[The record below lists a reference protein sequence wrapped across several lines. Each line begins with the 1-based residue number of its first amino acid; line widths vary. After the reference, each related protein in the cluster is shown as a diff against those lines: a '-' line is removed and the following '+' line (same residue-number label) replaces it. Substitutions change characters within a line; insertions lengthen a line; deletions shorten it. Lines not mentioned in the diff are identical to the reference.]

1 MTTVGLAPAA
11 MAGAIPTPPGAWP
24 VLGHLGLIRRTPL
37 EFLASASRLGDV
49 VRLRLPGDVFLLN
62 HPDHVQRLLHDN
74 HANYRKSYF
83 YARMKPLVGEGLI
96 TAEGADWKRKR
107 RLAQPAFHRE
117 RIAGFA
123 GIMAHHARA
132 MLDRWD
138 GCAACGAPVD
148 VAADMMRLTLTVVG
162 HALFGLDLLAE
173 ADEMG
178 RALTTALRITNDR
191 FYSLVVLPSVPTP
204 SNLRFAR
211 AMRVLD
217 GVVSEIIAAR
227 REAAPRQDL
236 LGMLMEARDE
246 GGEGGLADRELRDEV
261 LTMVLAGHET
271 TANALTW
278 ALVLLS
284 DAPDVDDR
292 LHQEAVSV
300 LDGREPTVADLPRLE
315 YTSRVNQE
323 AMRLFPPAWVFG
335 REAIGPDDFGAF
347 HVPAGAAV
355 SVCPWALHRDPR
367 FWQDP
372 ERFDPDRFLPAAVAA
387 RPKYAYVPFAAGPR
401 MCIGNAFATMEMQIV
416 LAMIARRFRLE
427 LASGQPVEREAS
439 VTLRPRNGVRMN
451 VIPRSAQTRHAGVA

>member
-1 MTTVGLAPAA
+1 MTPAELAPVA

-24 VLGHLGLIRRTPL
+24 VLGHLGLIRRSPL
-37 EFLASASRLGDV
+37 EFLAAASRMGDV

-83 YARMKPLVGEGLI
+83 YARMKPLVGEGLL

-123 GIMAHHARA
+123 GIMVQHTRA
-132 MLDRWD
+132 MLDRWV
-138 GCAACGAPVD
+138 GNAARGAPLD

-162 HALFGLDLLAE
+162 HALFGIDLLAG
-173 ADEMG
+173 ADEVG

-191 FYSLVVLPSVPTP
+191 FYSLLSLPSVPTP
-204 SNLRFAR
+204 GNLRFAR

-227 REAAPRQDL
+227 RDAAPRQDL
-236 LGMLMEARDE
+236 LGMLMETRDE
-246 GGEGGLADRELRDEV
+246 GGGGGLTDRELRDEV

-271 TANALTW
+271 TANSLTW
-278 ALVLLS
+278 ALALLS
-284 DAPDVDDR
+284 GAPDVDGR
-292 LHQEAVSV
+292 LHREAARV
-300 LDGREPTVADLPRLE
+300 LDGRDPTVADLPRLE
-315 YTSRVNQE
+315 YAARVNQE

-335 REAIGPDDFGAF
+335 REAIAPDVFGTF
-347 HVPAGAAV
+347 HLPAGAAV
-355 SVCPWALHRDPR
+355 TVCPWALHRDPR
-367 FWQDP
+367 FWEDP

-387 RPKYAYVPFAAGPR
+387 RAKYAYVPFAAGPR
-401 MCIGNAFATMEMQIV
+401 MCIGNTFAMMEMQLV
-416 LAMIARRFRLE
+416 LAMIARRFRLA
-427 LASGQPVEREAS
+427 LAPGHRVEREAS
-439 VTLRPRNGVRMN
+439 VTLRPRNGVWMD
-451 VIPRSAQTRHAGVA
+451 VIPRSDRVRHGGVA